1 MVVGAGNHACSDLE
15 ITMTNSSTSPATL
28 NPPREHSKA
37 LRLLELL
44 RTGRGASLDDMIEA
58 TGWQS
63 HTVRAAMTGLRK
75 RGFAIE
81 RKIEGTITVWSI
93 GGPEA

>member
-1 MVVGAGNHACSDLE
+1 MPPSDLE
-15 ITMTNSSTSPATL
+15 ITMLNTTATSATMK
-28 NPPREHSKA
+28 PPREYSKA
-37 LRLLELL
+37 HRLLKLL
-44 RTGRGASLDDMIEA
+44 GTGTGASLEDMIEA
-58 TGWQS
+58 TGWQG

-81 RKIEGTITVWSI
+81 REIEGTTTVWSI